1 MYPLDTNVFIEAKN
15 RYYGFEL
22 CPGFWEWLERAEAA
36 GDVASIERVFDEL
49 AGSSD
54 ELEEWARGRGDTFFL
69 TPDEQVVAS
78 LRQLTQ
84 WVMGAGYPQ
93 GAVSAFFD
101 AADYYPVAHAH
112 AHGMTVVTHERPGA
126 TKTVKIPDACAALGV
141 RFVDTF
147 AMLRREHARFVL
159 A

>member
-1 MYPLDTNVFIEAKN
+1 MYLLDTNVFIEAKN
-15 RYYGFEL
+15 RYYGFDL
-22 CPGFWEWLERAEAA
+22 CPGFWEWLEREEATHTI
-36 GDVASIERVFDEL
+36 ASIERVFDEL
-49 AGSSD
+49 VGSSD
-54 ELEEWARGRGDTFFL
+54 ELEQWARSRGDDFFQP
-69 TPDEQVVAS
+69 PDEQVVAS
-78 LRQLTQ
+78 LRAVTQ

-101 AADYYPVAHAH
+101 AADFYLVAHAH
-112 AHGMTVVTHERPGA
+112 ARRMTVVTHERPGA

-159 A
+159 G